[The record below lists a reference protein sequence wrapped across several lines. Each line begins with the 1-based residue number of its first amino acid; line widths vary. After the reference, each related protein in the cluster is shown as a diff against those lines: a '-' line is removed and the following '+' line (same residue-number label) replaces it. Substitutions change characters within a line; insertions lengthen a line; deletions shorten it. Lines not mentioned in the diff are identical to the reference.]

1 MDFFIRNRTI
11 VAFVAFTL
19 FCIIS
24 LSVQSSGFSM
34 SIEGI
39 GSGIVTPFQKAYNGI
54 QGGIGRIWAG
64 FSELTEV
71 RNELQKTRD
80 KLQQYESISE
90 DLSEIKKENERL
102 RAMLGMKAMIPYES
116 ISASIISKDPDNWF
130 RTLIIDKGS
139 SHGVKVN
146 MPVIAFHDG
155 QKAVVGRI
163 VEVRGSIS
171 RILPIIS
178 PGLKLGVQLQES
190 RYPGLLYG
198 RSNSSNLCLIDY
210 ISRAAVI
217 KFGDVVVTSGQG
229 GVFPRGCWW
238 NRHQVR
244 GAGLQRLSARRHKT
258 GHGLRAFEEVFIIK
272 KEPDTEVLKLIEGA
286 E

>member
-1 MDFFIRNRTI
+1 
-11 VAFVAFTL
+11 
-19 FCIIS
+19 
-24 LSVQSSGFSM
+24 M

-39 GSGIVTPFQKAYNGI
+39 GSAIVTPFQKAYNGI
-54 QGGIGRIWAG
+54 QGGVGRIWAG

-102 RAMLGMKAMIPYES
+102 RTMLGMKAMIPYES

-139 SHGVKVN
+139 SHGIRVN

-178 PGLKLGVQLQES
+178 PGMKLGVQLQES

-217 KFGDVVVTSGQG
+217 KFGDIVITSGQG
-229 GVFPRGCWW
+229 GVFPE
-238 NRHQVR
+238 
-244 GAGLQRLSARRHKT
+244 GLLVGTAIKSEVLASSAYQRVIIKPAMDY
-258 GHGLRAFEEVFIIK
+258 GLLEEVFIIK